1 MLDTRT
7 ILILMSISSL
17 LMATT
22 LWVAFA
28 GRFQDGLAKWAM
40 ALVLQSV
47 TWALF
52 SFEGAASVFVT
63 ATLPDLLLM
72 LSWLLKLASLYEYQ
86 HRAVPKSLLRWI
98 TPASIVLFAFM
109 AWHGGEVLVAASRA
123 AVYSGATLG
132 IAWMIW
138 GIRDLPRTRIQYL
151 MASLYL
157 VLAVGYLLRLAVSLR
172 MPEAMP
178 APLTPTPFQTFTF
191 IPGFAIII
199 LSTFCM
205 LLLHKERADQTNFL
219 LAMTD
224 PLTGAYNR
232 RTFMEHAERIFAHA
246 TRTRAT
252 TSMLMIDI
260 DFFKR
265 INDNYGHVAGDEVL
279 KATVSRVQACL
290 RTEDLLMRYGGEE
303 FCVLLPGTSGDGA
316 ATLAERIRS
325 GVSCDPI
332 VIGDQSVSITV
343 SIGVATAGP
352 DVLPAL
358 NGLFAEADAALYAA
372 KSAGR
377 DRVFRRVMA

>member
-40 ALVLQSV
+40 ALVLQAV

-52 SFEGAASVFVT
+52 SFEGAASVLVT
-63 ATLPDLLLM
+63 AALPDLLLM

-86 HRAVPKSLLRWI
+86 HRAVPKALLRWI
-98 TPASIVLFAFM
+98 TPASIALLAFM
-109 AWHGGEVLVAASRA
+109 AWYGGEILAPASRA
-123 AVYSGATLG
+123 AVYASATLG

-138 GIRDLPRTRIQYL
+138 SIQDLPRTRIQYL

-157 VLAVGYLLRLAVSLR
+157 VLAVGYLLRFVVSLR

-205 LLLHKERADQTNFL
+205 LLLHKQRADQKNFL

-232 RTFMEHAERIFAHA
+232 RTFIEHAERIFAHA
-246 TRTRAT
+246 ARTRAT

-265 INDNYGHVAGDEVL
+265 INDTYGHVAGDEVL
-279 KATVSRVQACL
+279 KATVLRVQTCL
-290 RTEDLLMRYGGEE
+290 RTEDMLMRYGGEE
-303 FCVLLPGTSGDGA
+303 FCVLLPGTAGEGA

-325 GVSCDPI
+325 EVSCAPI
-332 VIGDQSVSITV
+332 LIDDQSVLITV

-352 DVLPAL
+352 DIMPAMER
-358 NGLFAEADAALYAA
+358 LFAEADTALYAA
-372 KSAGR
+372 KRAGR
-377 DRVFRRVMA
+377 DRVVRRVLT